1 MTSLL
6 IKLFVKN
13 GENVTDI
20 KVRTSYGNLGAITG
34 MCCNLVLF
42 VIKITIGLVSGAFS
56 IIADAFN
63 NLTDL
68 GSSLITLLG
77 FKLAAKPA
85 DKDHPFGHGRM
96 EYVSAF
102 VVSALIIMVG
112 FELFKGS
119 LEKIFTPELPNVSW
133 ITIVILVISIA
144 IKLWM
149 GIFNR
154 TLGKKINSDSLIA
167 TAQDSFNDCISTSAV
182 LVATLLLRFANINVD
197 AYVGLAVAA
206 FIVYSGIKSVKDTLD
221 PLLGT
226 PADKKDVEQI
236 EKIVSEMP
244 YYLGTHDFII
254 HNYGPGRVYCSL
266 HVEVPQDVDILAC
279 HEKIDDVEKRIKE
292 ELGIE
297 AVVHMDPVAVGD
309 QFVDEAKG
317 IFVNILKEIDEN
329 LKLHDFRIVKGPTR
343 TNVIFDVV
351 LPHDHEIKE
360 SQLKDLIQAKADTY
374 NKGFCTVITV
384 DREF

>member
-13 GENVTDI
+13 SENVTDI

-42 VIKITIGLVSGAFS
+42 VIKITIGLASGAFS

-133 ITIVILVISIA
+133 ITIAILVVSIA

-154 TLGKKINSDSLIA
+154 TLGKKISSDSLVA

-197 AYVGLAVAA
+197 AYVGLAVAV
-206 FIVYSGIKSVKDTLD
+206 FIVYSGVKSVKDTLD
-221 PLLGT
+221 PLLGQ

-279 HEKIDDVEKRIKE
+279 HEEIDDVEKRIKE

-309 QFVDEAKG
+309 PFVDEAKE
-317 IFVNILKEIDEN
+317 IFKNILKEIDEE
-329 LKLHDFRIVKGPTR
+329 LKLHDFRIVMGNKR

-351 LPHDHEIKE
+351 LPHDHKIQEAE
-360 SQLKDLIQAKADTY
+360 LKTLIQSKADRY
-374 NKGFCTVITV
+374 DKGFCTVITV